1 MNKFF
6 ILALISFFPFSLSAS
21 ESDLRIIYGEL
32 DFYIPNNPVVVGYL
46 GTDSEILIAKY
57 SDEPGKDIVGFSL
70 DKEVNTGGC
79 RPEAFF
85 RSVLSESEAECDGGA
100 VESFRYVFMKNRDS
114 GIWSG
119 GDNEFFYFIGS
130 DKSTIFM
137 TEKGADSRTYK
148 IESNFLSK
156 ERIKDIF
163 SSHL

>member
-21 ESDLRIIYGEL
+21 ES
-32 DFYIPNNPVVVGYL
+32 
-46 GTDSEILIAKY
+46 
-57 SDEPGKDIVGFSL
+57 
-70 DKEVNTGGC
+70 
-79 RPEAFF
+79 
-85 RSVLSESEAECDGGA
+85 EAECDGAA

-119 GDNEFFYFIGS
+119 GDKEFFYFIGS
-130 DKSTIFM
+130 DKSTVFM

>member
-70 DKEVNTGGC
+70 G
-79 RPEAFF
+79 R
-85 RSVLSESEAECDGGA
+85 L
-100 VESFRYVFMKNRDS
+100 
-114 GIWSG
+114 
-119 GDNEFFYFIGS
+119 
-130 DKSTIFM
+130 
-137 TEKGADSRTYK
+137 
-148 IESNFLSK
+148 
-156 ERIKDIF
+156 
-163 SSHL
+163 